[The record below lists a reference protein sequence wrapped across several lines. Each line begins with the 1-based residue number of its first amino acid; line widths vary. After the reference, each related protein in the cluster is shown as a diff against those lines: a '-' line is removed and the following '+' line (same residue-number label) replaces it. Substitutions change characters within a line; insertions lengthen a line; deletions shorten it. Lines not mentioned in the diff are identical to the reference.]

1 MIVFNHTIKISL
13 QIEKEWVE
21 WQLKE
26 HIPEIMATGLFDS
39 FKLYHLL
46 EQEETDGIT
55 FTIQY
60 FTSSYERYRE
70 YIDTFSS
77 RIDSKAVARWGNRFI
92 GFRTAMELVD

>member
-13 QIEKEWVE
+13 QIEQEWLE

-26 HIPEIMATGLFDS
+26 HIPQIMATGLFDS

-46 EQEETDGIT
+46 EQDEADGVT

-60 FTSSYERYRE
+60 FTSSHERYRK
-70 YIDTFSS
+70 YIDAFSS
-77 RIDSKAVARWGNRFI
+77 DIDRKAASRWGNRFI